1 MALKKSMNVS
11 VVREGSGDLVG
22 SDEVLEIRSAMGSI
36 WMGIK
41 GSNQA
46 INLEAH
52 EVIHLIGLLA
62 GAIENN
68 LDAW

>member
-1 MALKKSMNVS
+1 MAPKKSMTVS

-36 WMGIK
+36 EMGIK

-46 INLEAH
+46 ISLEAH

-62 GAIENN
+62 EVIEDN